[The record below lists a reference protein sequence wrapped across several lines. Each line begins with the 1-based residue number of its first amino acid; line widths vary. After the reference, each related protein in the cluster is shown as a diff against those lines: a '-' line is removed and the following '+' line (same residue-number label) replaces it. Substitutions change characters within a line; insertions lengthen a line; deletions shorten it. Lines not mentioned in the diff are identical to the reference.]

1 MATVKRYNLAQIVY
15 EGKQITT
22 DTFKT
27 TRKIDTEEYTASNDH
42 NPYSINF
49 GTETFEW
56 EMSDIDPTYRSFFE
70 DMMDRQKEDPSTL
83 ATVATYDYNKATGD
97 LVEDDAYGGAYITEI
112 SKENANKPFS
122 VKGGATKKI
131 KI

>member
-27 TRKIDTEEYTASNDH
+27 TRKIDTEEYTASN
-42 NPYSINF
+42 
-49 GTETFEW
+49 
-56 EMSDIDPTYRSFFE
+56 
-70 DMMDRQKEDPSTL
+70 
-83 ATVATYDYNKATGD
+83 DYNKATGD

>member
-42 NPYSINF
+42 NPYAINF
-49 GTETFEW
+49 GTET
-56 EMSDIDPTYRSFFE
+56 M
-70 DMMDRQKEDPSTL
+70 
-83 ATVATYDYNKATGD
+83 GD
-97 LVEDDAYGGAYITEI
+97 E
-112 SKENANKPFS
+112 
-122 VKGGATKKI
+122 
-131 KI
+131 

>member
-27 TRKIDTEEYTASNDH
+27 TRKIDTEEYTASNDYT
-42 NPYSINF
+42 PYAINF
-49 GTETFEW
+49 SNETFEW
-56 EMSDIDPTYRSFFE
+56 EMIDIDPTYRSFFE

-83 ATVATYDYNKATGD
+83 ATVATYDYNKVTGD

>member
-1 MATVKRYNLAQIVY
+1 MIIIHMQLISVL
-15 EGKQITT
+15 KQ
-22 DTFKT
+22 
-27 TRKIDTEEYTASNDH
+27 
-42 NPYSINF
+42 
-49 GTETFEW
+49 W
-56 EMSDIDPTYRSFFE
+56 EMSDIDPTFRSFFE
-70 DMMDRQKEDPSTL
+70 EMMDRQKADPSDL